1 MMNENTENAD
11 FEALFIGDERSLDFK
26 RVIYS
31 SKRTQANLRRLIP
44 FYDKLGV
51 FD

>member
-11 FEALFIGDERSLDFK
+11 FEALCVGDERSLDFK

-31 SKRTQANLRRLIP
+31 STRTQANLRRLIP

>member
-1 MMNENTENAD
+1 MLNEQTDNAD
-11 FEALFIGDERSLDFK
+11 FEALCTGDKRSLDFK
-26 RVIYS
+26 RVMYS
-31 SKRTQANLRRLIP
+31 SPRAQANLRRLIP